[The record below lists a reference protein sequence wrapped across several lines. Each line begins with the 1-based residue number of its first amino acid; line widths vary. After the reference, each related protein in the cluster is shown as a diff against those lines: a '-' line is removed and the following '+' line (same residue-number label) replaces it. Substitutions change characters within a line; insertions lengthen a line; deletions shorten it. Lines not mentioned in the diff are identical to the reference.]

1 MKRVRVAMLALALL
15 PAMAVAQPEHRRGE
29 RGERAE
35 RHEARDGERLERME
49 KRQRL
54 RQVLELS
61 DALELDNA
69 QALKMEETLRRFDE
83 KRRPLREQVREAARI
98 LHLAA
103 RGDSAALPQVDGAA
117 QRAFEARERIA
128 ALDKEMY
135 QALAKELP
143 PEKRARLA
151 LTLARTE
158 GKLKMKWKKGVPDVE
173 PGE

>member
-1 MKRVRVAMLALALL
+1 MKRVRVAVLSLALL
-15 PAMAVAQPEHRRGE
+15 PALAVAQPEPKKA
-29 RGERAE
+29 ERAE
-35 RHEARDGERLERME
+35 MRAGARDGERLERME

-83 KRRPLREQVREAARI
+83 RRRPLREQVREAARI
-98 LHLAA
+98 LLLASK
-103 RGDSAALPQVDGAA
+103 GDSAALPQVDGAA

-143 PEKRARLA
+143 PEKRALLA

-158 GKLKMKWKKGVPDVE
+158 GKLKLKWKHGVPDVQS
-173 PGE
+173 GE

>member
-1 MKRVRVAMLALALL
+1 MKTMNRMPATMLALSLL
-15 PAMAVAQPEHRRGE
+15 PLLAWAAPPDTRKEGR
-29 RGERAE
+29 
-35 RHEARDGERLERME
+35 EAERLERAE

-69 QALKMEETLRRFDE
+69 QALKMETTLRAFDE
-83 KRRPLREQVREAARI
+83 KRRPLREQVRESARI
-98 LHLAA
+98 LHQAA
-103 RGDSAALPQVDGAA
+103 RGDSAALPQVDAAA

-128 ALDKEMY
+128 VLDKELY

-151 LTLARTE
+151 LTLARSE
-158 GKLKMKWKKGVPDVE
+158 GKLKLKAKHGLLKPPALDY
-173 PGE
+173 